1 MRGKQSSAH
10 TSAAV
15 WQVEAEIL
23 EVLDGDTVRAR
34 LSLGWYIEH
43 LATIR
48 VEGID
53 APEMPTEAG
62 EAARL
67 FLVALLPIGTRVIV
81 TSKTKPEKYGRTL
94 ASLLL
99 VNSGGDVASR
109 LIAAGHAKPYD
120 GGKREP

>member
-1 MRGKQSSAH
+1 MRGRTSSAH

-15 WQVEAEIL
+15 WQVEGEIL

-34 LSLGWYIEH
+34 LDLGWYIQH
-43 LATIR
+43 VATIR
-48 VEGID
+48 VEGVD
-53 APEMPTEAG
+53 APEMPTPAG
-62 EAARL
+62 IAAQS
-67 FLVALLPIGTRVIV
+67 FLAQMLPLGTRVIV

-109 LIAAGHAKPYD
+109 LLAAGHAKPYD
-120 GGKREP
+120 GGKRE